1 MAVASDG
8 AHGAAVSGDVFFKM
22 SGSGNDFVFLDG
34 RWTTPGDWPADRIR
48 QLCARGTGVG
58 ADGVVVLAPGSGP
71 GSVRFIYFNADGNR
85 AEMCGNAALCATRL
99 AVYLEMAP
107 PGAVTLETDA
117 GVVQARCVP
126 GSEGQA
132 ELLLP
137 DVASVTCPAIPP
149 ADGEEEIGF
158 ALVGVPHLV
167 VAVRD
172 LEAVDLLGR
181 GRALRHHPTLA
192 PAGANVNFVA
202 PSDGGWS
209 MRTYERG
216 VEDETL
222 ACGTGAVACAT
233 VLSAGGRATLPF
245 SVRTRSGSLL
255 RVSGTSSH
263 DIALQAPRLE
273 GEGRLV
279 FRGMLGPGY

>member
-1 MAVASDG
+1 
-8 AHGAAVSGDVFFKM
+8 VSGDVFFKM

-34 RWTTPGDWPADRIR
+34 RWTSPGDWPADRIR
-48 QLCARGTGVG
+48 GVCARGTGVG
-58 ADGVVVLAPGSGP
+58 ADGVVVLAPGSSRGA
-71 GSVRFIYFNADGNR
+71 VRFIYFNADGNR

-99 AVYLEMAP
+99 AVHLEMAP
-107 PGAVTLETDA
+107 PDAVTLETDA
-117 GVVQARCVP
+117 GVVEARCVP
-126 GSEGQA
+126 GSDSRA

-137 DVASVTCPAIPP
+137 DVSRVTSPDIPP

-158 ALVGVPHLV
+158 AVVGVPHLV
-167 VAVRD
+167 VTVRD
-172 LEAVDLLGR
+172 LEAVDLIGR
-181 GRALRHHPTLA
+181 GKALRHHPILS

-202 PSDGGWS
+202 PNGSGWA

-233 VLSAGGRATLPF
+233 VLHAGGRATLPF
-245 SVRTRSGSLL
+245 SVQTRSGSLL
-255 RVSGTSSH
+255 RVSGTTSP
-263 DIALQAPRLE
+263 DVALHTPRLE

-279 FRGMLGPGY
+279 FRGTLGPGY